1 MHLLESMQQKLDG
14 TPVELPPISLPQE
27 VPLLPAG
34 ADQLGPVER
43 AEVAVRL
50 QERWGMSWTRTLLYF
65 ASPCPGPV
73 AAGSPCPGPVMDPA
87 PAWAAS
93 HV

>member
-43 AEVAVRL
+43 AEMAVRL
-50 QERWGMSWTRTLLYF
+50 QERWGTSCIRQTCVL
-65 ASPCPGPV
+65 SCPLVTQGWV
-73 AAGSPCPGPVMDPA
+73 L
-87 PAWAAS
+87 
-93 HV
+93 

>member
-1 MHLLESMQQKLDG
+1 MSYSCVVSLQALAAAESAWEVPGIPLHLVEALHKKLGG

-34 ADQLGPVER
+34 ADQMGLVER

-50 QERWGMSWTRTLLYF
+50 QDR
-65 ASPCPGPV
+65 
-73 AAGSPCPGPVMDPA
+73 
-87 PAWAAS
+87 
-93 HV
+93 

>member
-1 MHLLESMQQKLDG
+1 MQQKLDG

-50 QERWGMSWTRTLLYF
+50 QDRWGTYCTRTF
-65 ASPCPGPV
+65 
-73 AAGSPCPGPVMDPA
+73 
-87 PAWAAS
+87 
-93 HV
+93 HVFGGALSNPRLGLVRV